1 MAHSECLPQRWGS
14 LNLENRVLRIRKGLI
29 QMVNRLLLAAFA
41 ATLFVFTT
49 GNAEEDKFD
58 VKCIISGG
66 PAKKASFV
74 SFKGTDRKVYFCCNN
89 CPKAYKADPA
99 KFAAIAHHQLAVT
112 KQIVQVACP
121 LTGGK
126 IDASTAIEVNGAKVA
141 FCCNNCK
148 GKAEKAEDQ
157 VSLVYGNIAK
167 GFTLQTVCPVSG
179 KKLLPKHVVVHK
191 GKKVYFCC
199 PGCPGAFKKDPDAF
213 TGKLPQFQVK
223 EEKKS

>member
-1 MAHSECLPQRWGS
+1 MTRHLGRS
-14 LNLENRVLRIRKGLI
+14 
-29 QMVNRLLLAAFA
+29 
-41 ATLFVFTT
+41 
-49 GNAEEDKFD
+49 
-58 VKCIISGG
+58 
-66 PAKKASFV
+66 
-74 SFKGTDRKVYFCCNN
+74 
-89 CPKAYKADPA
+89 
-99 KFAAIAHHQLAVT
+99 
-112 KQIVQVACP
+112 P

-126 IDASTAIEVNGAKVA
+126 IDASTAIEVNGATVA

-157 VSLVYGNIAK
+157 VSFVYGNIAK